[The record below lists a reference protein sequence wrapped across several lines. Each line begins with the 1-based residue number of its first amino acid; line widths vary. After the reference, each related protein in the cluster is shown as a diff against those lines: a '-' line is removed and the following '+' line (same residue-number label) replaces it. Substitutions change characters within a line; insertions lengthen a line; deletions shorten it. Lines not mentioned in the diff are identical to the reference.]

1 MKTFLTLLLAGLCA
15 LMLEGVLARV
25 FSPPWCPDLGFLVVV
40 SIGLCLR
47 DLIPGL
53 FLAYLLGSSV
63 DVLSGSLAGLQALL
77 CVISFLSAFFAASQ
91 LNLKSTLSLMAF
103 VASLSFVYGISL
115 FVISSLFVEN
125 IDLSWRWVLENS
137 LHAWI
142 NGLTV
147 PFVVEGVER
156 LVAWSGDDDS
166 QERSLY
172 IESPM
177 RPL

>member
-1 MKTFLTLLLAGLCA
+1 VKTFLALLLAGLCA

-25 FSPPWCPDLGFLVVV
+25 FPPPWCPDLGFLVVV

-47 DLIPGL
+47 GLIPGL
-53 FLAYLLGSSV
+53 LLAYLLGSSI
-63 DVLSGSLAGLQALL
+63 DVLSGSLAGLHALL
-77 CVISFLSAFFAASQ
+77 CVISFVSAFFAASQ

-103 VASLSFVYGISL
+103 VGSLSFVYGVLL
-115 FVISSLFVEN
+115 FFISSLFVEN
-125 IDLSWRWVLENS
+125 IGLSWRWILENF

-147 PFVVEGVER
+147 PFVVEGIGR
-156 LVAWSGDDDS
+156 LVAWSEDDDS

-172 IESPM
+172 IDSPM